1 MVLFYRRVTEC
12 VEKKFKVRKLTRKSL
27 IRWLNGESVRKQDK
41 ARKAL
46 TQGRNRLPGHET
58 G

>member
-12 VEKKFKVRKLTRKSL
+12 VQKKIQSAQIDPQVL

-58 G
+58 W